1 MKVVDMTTKAFW
13 KGEFGVTGLVE
24 DQGQSYTVKLEVKG
38 SHVNSYSC
46 SCTHGNS
53 YQGMCSHAQ
62 MVLASYQEQM
72 QEGAGKAVS
81 TSTQVRTMI
90 REYTNREVAR
100 IVQEE
105 EERQVKF
112 LPRLLLDRQ
121 AVKMEFKLGR
131 ERYYVVKDLIT
142 FAQAMSQGAFIEYG
156 KNLAFHHSPEAF
168 SDGSRALVNLVLEL
182 INAYREH
189 YEQFQRS
196 SYATVPLLRELSLNR
211 ANRDRFFELL
221 SGELLEVEDYRGSKR
236 QVLLREENPELVVS
250 VRKSGKDG
258 IKVSVSKKLSSFMGE
273 KYLYIMD
280 AGSLYRCDEACS
292 QAFWVFFE
300 QMTQGFGAPYEVSVN
315 QKDVPLFYERVLRKL
330 EPYGILDIKGV
341 DLESLRPKELKAKFT
356 FDSNGPGELVMRPE
370 LSYGEYMF
378 HPVEDE
384 QLPRTVCR
392 DVPGEFRISQVI
404 TRYFKYRDPES
415 NDLIIR
421 DDDDAIYLL
430 LTKGMEELRNLG
442 EVYLSDSWR
451 HLNVLP
457 SPKISIGVRGS
468 GDWLELT
475 IDAGD
480 MNMAELQKILASYHQ
495 KKPYYRL
502 KSGEFLKLDDDGLM
516 TVAKMVD
523 GLAIS
528 KGDLQ
533 NQSMLIPRYRAL
545 YMDSIYKEHGGITF
559 YRDHLFKAIVRGMNS
574 VEDSDY
580 EIPEPLQPILRG
592 YQKIGFRWLRTLD
605 TCGFGGILA
614 DDMGLGK
621 TIQVISLLLDEAEQV
636 QKSGAKRSISLIIC
650 PASLVYNWEWELHT
664 YAPSLKVQTITGTSQ
679 EREELLRNVAD
690 SDVVVTSYDLLKR
703 DILFYQQ
710 MSFRFQVIDEA
721 QYIKNPVTQ
730 SAKAVKLIQAR
741 TRYALTGTP
750 IENRLS
756 ELWSIFDYLMPGF
769 LYSYQKFKKTF
780 EQPVV
785 RDGDRDSLKNLH
797 QMAGPFIL
805 RRLKKDV
812 LKELPDKLETVVYS
826 KFEQEQKDLYM
837 ANASLLKQELEQK
850 SGSEYGKGKI
860 QVLAELTKL
869 RQLCCDP
876 QLYYENYR
884 GGSAKLETCMELVA
898 GGVEAGHKILL
909 FSQFTSMLDIISKR
923 LLKEGIAFHL
933 LTGSTPKDVRLHMV
947 NSFHKDQVPVFL
959 ISLKAGGTGL
969 NLTAADMV
977 IHYDPWWN
985 VAAQNQAT
993 DRTHR
998 IGQEKQVTVFKLIT
1012 KDTIEENILKLQ
1024 ESKQNLVEQVIT
1036 EGTVSLGTLT
1046 KEDLLKLLS

>member
-1 MKVVDMTTKAFW
+1 MKVVDITTKAFW
-13 KGEFGVTGLVE
+13 KGEFGITGLVE

-38 SHVNSYSC
+38 SHVNSCSC
-46 SCTHGNS
+46 SCTLGS
-53 YQGMCSHAQ
+53 SPGKLCDHAQ
-62 MVLASYQEQM
+62 LLLTHYQEQTP
-72 QEGAGKAVS
+72 EGAGKAVS
-81 TSTQVRTMI
+81 TSSQVRTMI

-105 EERQVKF
+105 EVRQVEF
-112 LPRLLLDRQ
+112 VPRLLLDRQ
-121 AVKMEFKLGR
+121 AVKVEFKLGR
-131 ERYYVVKDLIT
+131 ERHYVVKDLIA
-142 FAQAMSQGAFIEYG
+142 FAQAMSQGTFLTYG
-156 KNLAFHHSPEAF
+156 KNLAFHHSIESF
-168 SDGSRALVNLVLEL
+168 SDESKGLMNLVLEL
-182 INAYREH
+182 VNAYREH
-189 YEQFQRS
+189 FEQFQKS
-196 SYATVPLLRELSLNR
+196 SYSTVPLLRELNLNR
-211 ANRDRFFELL
+211 VGRERFFQLL
-221 SGELLEVEDYRGSKR
+221 SGQMLEVEDYRGSKR
-236 QVLLREENPELVVS
+236 QVLLRDENPELVIS
-250 VRKSGKDG
+250 VRKSGRDG
-258 IKVSVSKKLSSFMGE
+258 IKVSVNKKLSSFMGE

-280 AGSLYRCDEACS
+280 IGSLYRCDEICS

-330 EPYGILDIKGV
+330 EPYGILDVKGV
-341 DLESLRPKELKAKFT
+341 DFESLRPMELKAKFI
-356 FDSNGPGELVMRPE
+356 FDSNGPDELVMRPE
-370 LSYGEYMF
+370 LRYGDHTF

-384 QLPRTVCR
+384 HLPRTVCR

-404 TRYFKYRDPES
+404 TKYFKYRDPES

-421 DDDDAIYLL
+421 NDDDAVYQLL
-430 LTKGMEELRNLG
+430 SKGMEELRALG

-451 HLNVLP
+451 HLSVLP
-457 SPKISIGVRGS
+457 SPKISVGVRGA

-480 MNMAELQKILASYHQ
+480 MNVSELQKILAGYHQ

-502 KSGEFLKLDDDGLM
+502 KSGEFLKLDDNGLM

-523 GLAIS
+523 GLAIT

-533 NQSMLIPRYRAL
+533 NQSMMIPRYRAL

-580 EIPEPLQPILRG
+580 ELPQSLQPILRG
-592 YQKIGFRWLRTLD
+592 YQKTGFRWLRTLD

-621 TIQVISLLLDEAEQV
+621 TIQVISLLLDEREIARAGKAE
-636 QKSGAKRSISLIIC
+636 KSLSLIVC

-664 YAPSLKVQTITGTSQ
+664 YAPDLEVRTIAGTGQ
-679 EREELLRNVAD
+679 EREERLLHAKD
-690 SDVVVTSYDLLKR
+690 CDVMITSYDLLKR
-703 DILFYQQ
+703 DIHFYQ
-710 MSFRFQVIDEA
+710 SLNFRFQVIDEA
-721 QYIKNPVTQ
+721 QYIKNPMTQ

-785 RDGDRDSLKNLH
+785 KDGDQESLHNLH
-797 QMAGPFIL
+797 QMTGPFIL

-826 KFEQEQKDLYM
+826 KFEQEQKELYM
-837 ANASLLKQELEQK
+837 ANASLLKEELEQK
-850 SGSEYGKGKI
+850 SGSDYGRGKI

-876 QLYYENYR
+876 KLYYENYR

-898 GGVEAGHKILL
+898 GGVAGGHKILL

-923 LLKEGIAFHL
+923 MAKEGIAFHM
-933 LTGSTPKDVRLHMV
+933 LTGSTPKDERLHMV
-947 NSFHKDQVPVFL
+947 NSFHKDHVPVFL

-998 IGQEKQVTVFKLIT
+998 IGQEKQVAVFKLIT

-1024 ESKQNLVEQVIT
+1024 ESKQNLVDQVIS

-1046 KEDLLKLLS
+1046 KEELLKLLS